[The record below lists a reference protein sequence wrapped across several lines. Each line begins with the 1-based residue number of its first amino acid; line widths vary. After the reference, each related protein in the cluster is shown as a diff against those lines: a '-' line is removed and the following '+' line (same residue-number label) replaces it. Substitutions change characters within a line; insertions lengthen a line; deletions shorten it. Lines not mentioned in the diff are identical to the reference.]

1 MKPKIEEKKPKKPA
15 MEFDI
20 GTVLVIG
27 AAAFQAYQFGRALFV
42 YDPAGWSVYEVSI
55 GGLILGA
62 IVNVIVVLAAT
73 RLPELTAAAIKTK
86 GKVDKKKKAA
96 SERREQKAGVQA
108 RFAQAAFFG
117 LMALSPSL
125 VAPAMYISWKAL
137 PLPPQLIIALAIG
150 WAIAPDGAIAL
161 GGFIAGKSLLH
172 LSDAPASARGA
183 SARTFS
189 DSAPQ
194 SDARPKKSIAPAMDS
209 ANSAMESN
217 ALRRTYPRRCDYCTS
232 DSPIGLLKSAQSVGG
247 HMKKHHPE
255 LCKPNVLAEQ
265 LFKAE
270 VKE

>member
-1 MKPKIEEKKPKKPA
+1 MKPKTDEKKSAKTFD
-15 MEFDI
+15 FDI
-20 GTVLVIG
+20 GKALVIG

-42 YDPAGWSVYEVSI
+42 YDPVGWSFKEVNI

-86 GKVDKKKKAA
+86 GETDKKKKAA
-96 SERREQKAGVQA
+96 NERKEQKAGVQA
-108 RFAQAAFFG
+108 RFAQVAFFG
-117 LMALSPSL
+117 LMALSPAL

-137 PLPPQLIIALAIG
+137 PLPPQLIVALAIG

-161 GGFIAGKSLLH
+161 GGFIAGKSLVH

-183 SARTFS
+183 SAK
-189 DSAPQ
+189 SATQ
-194 SDARPKKSIAPAMDS
+194 SDGRPKKSDAPATDS
-209 ANSAMESN
+209 AKSATDSN
-217 ALRRTYPRRCDYCTS
+217 ALRRTYPRRCEHCAS
-232 DSPIGLLKSAQSVGG
+232 DSPFGLLKSANAIGG

-255 LCKPNVLAEQ
+255 LCKPKVLAEQ

-270 VKE
+270 VKQ